1 MLGKEPTP
9 RLSRTLP
16 SNAEMRDMG
25 FRLQRLVEALQ
36 HARMQKFTVMCY
48 RTLLTA
54 CREEPTVEQ
63 RLARAVE
70 LSVGRRA
77 QASADAAAEGMLTT
91 APEGV
96 LTTAPVGMFEPRRPM
111 FDYSAG
117 LHSQVPRQKSM
128 VVFLKVEALWPGGHA
143 HFHLRVRV
151 LPLAHQTN
159 GVPGLVLE
167 ASMDAHAL
175 VLEALVR
182 MPPHAPLEPLVATM
196 ALSQQEV
203 HASAVR
209 RARMQAAGR
218 YLVD

>member
-16 SNAEMRDMG
+16 SNSEMRDMG

-36 HARMQKFTVMCY
+36 HARMQKFNVMCY

-54 CREEPTVEQ
+54 YQDEPTVEQ
-63 RLARAVE
+63 RQARAVE
-70 LSVGRRA
+70 LSVGRRS
-77 QASADAAAEGMLTT
+77 QTSADAAPAGML
-91 APEGV
+91 
-96 LTTAPVGMFEPRRPM
+96 EPRRPM

-117 LHSQVPRQKSM
+117 LHSQVPRRKSM

-159 GVPGLVLE
+159 GVPGLVVE
-167 ASMDAHAL
+167 ASTDAHAL
-175 VLEALVR
+175 VLEALER

-209 RARMQAAGR
+209 RARMQAADR